1 MLRVDELRCGACS
14 THADRDNDWTHGRSR
29 SRTCTYGSE
38 QDERSGPRR
47 AEAFRRTTVPRAEDR
62 RGRRDREPARSSS
75 RRKNHWRLT
84 RWARSMSPA
93 CSSVRSRV
101 EVASAA
107 GLRYTERSCV
117 RRSHQPSLTL
127 QLHVS
132 FGWQAHCGSGGTADA
147 LASGASW
154 SNPVGVQI
162 PASAPSIQA
171 RSDGHRDDILRSLV
185 ASSISIPERFC
196 STLVRLLRARVC
208 SSAIRGERNCRT
220 QRAHGPDTGKSL
232 PTVQPAAVPSAP

>member
-14 THADRDNDWTHGRSR
+14 THADRDNDWTHRRSR

-162 PASAPSIQA
+162 PASAPASALHATNQTFGQA
-171 RSDGHRDDILRSLV
+171 GYVTSLAVAKLRRRIYQQVIRFAAEERSS
-185 ASSISIPERFC
+185 
-196 STLVRLLRARVC
+196 
-208 SSAIRGERNCRT
+208 
-220 QRAHGPDTGKSL
+220 
-232 PTVQPAAVPSAP
+232 